1 MNSVLLIVFVVCMLV
16 SFMGTP
22 FAPEPYRQYGF
33 VPLVIAVLCLGLRV
47 FGGI

>member
-1 MNSVLLIVFVVCMLV
+1 MDAVLLIVFVVCMML

-33 VPLVIAVLCLGLRV
+33 VPLVVAVLCLGLRV
-47 FGGI
+47 FGHI